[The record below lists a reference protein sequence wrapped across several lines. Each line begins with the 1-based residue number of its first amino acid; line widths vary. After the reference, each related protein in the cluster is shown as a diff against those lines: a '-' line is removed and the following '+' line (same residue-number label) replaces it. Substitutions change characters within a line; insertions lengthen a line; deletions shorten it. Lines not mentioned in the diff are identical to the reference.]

1 MKPWLRENTQDWINK
16 LESRLEDIDHYLRRT
31 VEWCEDNQI
40 YDDEKVMSCAFI
52 TCIWVSHMRDEPISF
67 SELVS
72 FLGIEGS
79 GTEDDKMYDLGPA
92 FKDMD
97 LEEIL
102 NLLAG
107 NLSNW

>member
-1 MKPWLRENTQDWINK
+1 
-16 LESRLEDIDHYLRRT
+16 
-31 VEWCEDNQI
+31 
-40 YDDEKVMSCAFI
+40 
-52 TCIWVSHMRDEPISF
+52 MRDEPISF

>member
-1 MKPWLRENTQDWINK
+1 MKPWTRENTQDWINK
-16 LESRLEDIDHYLRRT
+16 LESRLEDIDYYLRRT
-31 VEWCEDNQI
+31 VEWCEENQI

-67 SELVS
+67 NELVS

-79 GTEDDKMYDLGPA
+79 GPEDDKMYSIGPL

-97 LEEIL
+97 HEEIL
-102 NLLAG
+102 NLLVG

>member
-1 MKPWLRENTQDWINK
+1 
-16 LESRLEDIDHYLRRT
+16 
-31 VEWCEDNQI
+31 
-40 YDDEKVMSCAFI
+40 
-52 TCIWVSHMRDEPISF
+52 MRDEPISF
-67 SELVS
+67 SELVA

-79 GTEDDKMYDLGPA
+79 GTEDDKMYNLGPA

-102 NLLAG
+102 ELLAG